1 MPDSKS
7 PFLGADQEGTDERA
21 RQKRQAREQYADDLY
36 QRASMIRKSGQ
47 NPSTIRTRRLDRVR
61 RISETIAS
69 LTGWVAS
76 VCASG
81 IIAVTLCCIIEGRT
95 LLSCVNKTVGIA
107 IPAILLWFI
116 HLWHRARKKRY
127 EATAGYAV
135 TIMMDLRDYN
145 GFKNFDDDKLH
156 DVLKLVPDII
166 RDISASDAGSVYFN
180 MVMKDE
186 IKTKYNEDLR
196 KLAIIILQGDLQRR
210 PEHMSQVLEKY
221 DGDPISKKFMRM

>member
-1 MPDSKS
+1 MPDNKGSF
-7 PFLGADQEGTDERA
+7 PGATQEETDDHA
-21 RQKRQAREQYADDLY
+21 RQRKAREQYADDLY
-36 QRASMIRKSGQ
+36 QRASMIRTSGQ
-47 NPSTIRTRRLDRVR
+47 NPSTIRTRRLDRIR

-95 LLSCVNKTVGIA
+95 LISCVNKTVGIA
-107 IPAILLWFI
+107 IPAILLWLI
-116 HLWHRARKKRY
+116 HLWYRARKKRY
-127 EATAGYAV
+127 EAAAGYAV
-135 TIMMDLRDYN
+135 NIMMDLRDYR

-166 RDISASDAGSVYFN
+166 RDISASKTGLIYFN

-186 IKTKYNEDLR
+186 IRTKYNEDLQN
-196 KLAIIILQGDLQRR
+196 LAITILQGDLQRR
-210 PEHMSQVLEKY
+210 PEHMDQVSEKY
-221 DGDPISKKFMRM
+221 DNNPSYKKLLRH